1 MAQPE
6 VIKDI
11 DARVKI
17 AGDTMTGNLKGKYF
31 QGTWLQTTDVSDL
44 GSSPPKIAVISSDGW
59 IYYRT
64 PSELASDIGLTGNYV
79 LKSGD
84 TMTGNLTAPTF
95 IGSLQGNA
103 SSSTYSTF
111 TYFQDTR
118 NVNEMPLDML
128 KGISLHLKAS
138 SVDEISDGSSY
149 HPVLMLRDWN
159 DLTGGPFAEL
169 TITGNQNLYFRTS
182 KTNTN
187 TWDSWRKVLTDYNYK
202 SVLNNTYLPLT
213 GGILTGRLYIKIMDN
228 QILLGNDQ
236 YKKAILRNDGSDF
249 WLLVSNV
256 GSNEF
261 NDLRPFRFNLSSGQ
275 VYISHGLNITGGTFN
290 YSSIQS
296 GSSNADRN
304 VWFSTSGSRGTPCF
318 NDNFKYNPA
327 TNTLTVSNITG
338 NALSATTAS
347 KANTLGINAA
357 ANLSGCLQY
366 IQQSEQTSGNDLPTA
381 TWHHVLKM
389 NHGVG
394 DAYYKR
400 LLAFE
405 FWDAKAVRTAV
416 ATGDGKTG
424 TWFKFWLE
432 GDSVT
437 GAVWNDYAECREA
450 DTIEPGYVL
459 VETGDDSLTKSTERL
474 SPFAGVSSD
483 TWGFSQGETDKA
495 KTPIAVAG
503 RVLVYPWQDRNNYKP
518 GDCVC
523 AAPEG
528 KVDIMTREEIIQYPD
543 RIVGTVSSVPTYDK
557 WGGGEKADREPVDV
571 NGRIWIKIK

>member
-6 VIKDI
+6 IIKDI

-17 AGDTMTGNLKGKYF
+17 AGDTMTGNLIGKYF
-31 QGTWLQTTDVSDL
+31 QGTWLQTTSTADL
-44 GSSPPKIAVISSDGW
+44 GSSPSKIAVIRDDGW

-103 SSSTYSTF
+103 SSSTYTC
-111 TYFQDTR
+111 FQDTR
-118 NVNEMPLDML
+118 NANEMPLDML
-128 KGISLHLKAS
+128 SGISLHLKS
-138 SVDEISDGSSY
+138 NSIDGLSDGLS
-149 HPVLMLRDWN
+149 HHLVLMLRDWH
-159 DLTGGPFAEL
+159 DLSGGSFAEL
-169 TITGNQNLYFRTS
+169 TITGNQNLYFRSST
-182 KTNTN
+182 TNADN
-187 TWDSWRKVLTDYNYK
+187 TWNPWRKVLTDYNYT
-202 SVLNNTYLPLT
+202 SILNNTYLPLS
-213 GGILTGRLYIKIMDN
+213 GGTMSGPLNFANGIWNLVGDDCYYGDQNIAGSFCLKGNNGNTNLSFFQYGGSNIGKITW
-228 QILLGNDQ
+228 
-236 YKKAILRNDGSDF
+236 DGSTF
-249 WLLVSNV
+249 IVSHTIN
-256 GSNEF
+256 G
-261 NDLRPFRFNLSSGQ
+261 D
-275 VYISHGLNITGGTFN
+275 I
-290 YSSIQS
+290 S
-296 GSSNADRN
+296 GSATRLAYQGDHTEVASNSDTSIWVN
-304 VWFSTSGSRGTPCF
+304 KNGMLYTSGLWISSTY
-318 NDNFKYNPA
+318 ND
-327 TNTLTVSNITG
+327 
-338 NALSATTAS
+338 SATPVSYGNIINIAG
-347 KANTLGINAA
+347 KGANQLLLQWATSNGTTTGHIYHRDQRDCAG
-357 ANLSGCLQY
+357 SG
-366 IQQSEQTSGNDLPTA
+366 D
-381 TWHHVLKM
+381 WHPWRML
-389 NHGVG
+389 
-394 DAYYKR
+394 
-400 LLAFE
+400 
-405 FWDAKAVRTAV
+405 WQ
-416 ATGDGKTG
+416 
-424 TWFKFWLE
+424 E
-432 GDSVT
+432 GDSIT

-557 WGGGEKADREPVDV
+557 WGGGENADREPVDV
-571 NGRIWIKIK
+571 DGRIWIKVR